1 MIAGDDPLGNL
12 CNRGVGL
19 LSHPLEQFECFGMT
33 TITDPHQQ
41 AAQKVPTTTHVPRP
55 LKPLSK
61 DRVATS
67 PYGSD
72 SCAYT
77 SLMAKTNTP
86 AWPYQINF
94 IRLKFN
100 LLNI

>member
-1 MIAGDDPLGNL
+1 MHA
-12 CNRGVGL
+12 
-19 LSHPLEQFECFGMT
+19 
-33 TITDPHQQ
+33 
-41 AAQKVPTTTHVPRP
+41 PRP

-72 SCAYT
+72 SCTYT
-77 SLMAKTNTP
+77 SLTTKTNTP
-86 AWPYQINF
+86 CWPYQINF
-94 IRLKFN
+94 TRLKFN